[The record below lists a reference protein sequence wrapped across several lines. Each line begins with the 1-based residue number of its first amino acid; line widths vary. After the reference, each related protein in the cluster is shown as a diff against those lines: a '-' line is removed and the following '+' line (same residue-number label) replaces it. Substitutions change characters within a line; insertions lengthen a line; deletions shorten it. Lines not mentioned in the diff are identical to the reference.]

1 MTTETP
7 RTPAGTTAG
16 TTEPAGTEPGTPVGT
31 TAPSRWTHLLLT
43 RVRAADAARPWLW
56 DGVLTA
62 AWTVAALVDAGGGWR
77 NVARDPSLPAGLV
90 LVLSLA
96 LSLPLYARRRHPT
109 TVLAVMAA
117 AALVSEASG
126 AFLQAAYL
134 QALPLFHIALSR
146 PPRRL
151 PWAFVLLLVPPLA
164 GGLRFDG
171 PEWHIHLTSAL
182 WAYVFVAL
190 AGIALRSRR
199 DHTASLVDRA
209 RRLEVERDQEVRLAA
224 AAERARIA
232 REMHDII
239 GHNLSV
245 ITGLADGGR
254 YAAAKSPE
262 RAAQALDAIGT
273 TSRQALGELRRLLG
287 VLSAPDDSPDAVRTP
302 QPTLADL
309 ERLLDGVRKAGLPV
323 VWELPDPLPPL
334 PPGAQLTVYRVV
346 QESLTNTLKH
356 AGPGATATVRLT
368 AAPDAVLVAVTD
380 TGTPSG
386 PRGQGRGLTG
396 MRERAALY
404 DGTLDCG
411 PLPAGTGWRVRLR
424 IPTAVPTPPEEH
436 RS

>member
-1 MTTETP
+1 MTTE
-7 RTPAGTTAG
+7 
-16 TTEPAGTEPGTPVGT
+16 T
-31 TAPSRWTHLLLT
+31 TAPSRYAHQLIT

-56 DGVLTA
+56 DA
-62 AWTVAALVDAGGGWR
+62 AVTLGWTTAALVDASGGWR
-77 NVARDPSLPAGLV
+77 NVARDPSLPSALIV
-90 LVLSLA
+90 LLSLA
-96 LSLPLYARRRHPT
+96 LALPLYARRRHPT
-109 TVLAVMAA
+109 TVLAVMAVPGF
-117 AALVSEASG
+117 VSEASG
-126 AFLQAAYL
+126 AFLQAGFL

-151 PWAFVLLLVPPLA
+151 LWAFAVLAPPLLTGA
-164 GGLRFDG
+164 LRFDG
-171 PEWHIHLTSAL
+171 DQWDQHVVPTL
-182 WAYVFVAL
+182 WAYVIVIL
-190 AGIALRSRR
+190 VGITVRSRR

-209 RRLEVERDQEVRLAA
+209 RRLEIERDQEVRLAA

-273 TSRQALGELRRLLG
+273 TSRQALAELRRLLD
-287 VLSAPDDSPDAVRTP
+287 VLASPDDAPSAARAP
-302 QPTLADL
+302 QPTLEDL
-309 ERLLDGVRKAGLPV
+309 ESLLDGVRKAGLPV
-323 VWELPDPLPPL
+323 AADLPAPLPLL

-356 AGPGATATVRLT
+356 AGPAAKATVRLVS
-368 AAPDAVLVAVTD
+368 APDGVLVTVTD
-380 TGTPSG
+380 TGTPAAV
-386 PRGQGRGLTG
+386 PGQGRGLTG

-404 DGTLDCG
+404 DGTLDSG
-411 PLPAGTGWRVRLR
+411 PLPDGAGWQVRLR
-424 IPTAVPTPPEEH
+424 VPTTPEEH

>member
-1 MTTETP
+1 MTTE
-7 RTPAGTTAG
+7 
-16 TTEPAGTEPGTPVGT
+16 T
-31 TAPSRWTHLLLT
+31 TAPSRWAHQLIT

-56 DGVLTA
+56 DGALTA
-62 AWTVAALVDAGGGWR
+62 FWTVAALVDASGGWR
-77 NVARDPSLPAGLV
+77 NVARDPSVPAGLV
-90 LVLSLA
+90 VVLSLA
-96 LSLPLYARRRHPT
+96 LSLPLYARRRRPT

-117 AALVSEASG
+117 AAFVSEASG

-134 QALPLFHIALSR
+134 QMLPLFHIALTR

-151 PWAFVLLLVPPLA
+151 LWAFVLLMVPVVTGA
-164 GGLRFDG
+164 LRFDG
-171 PEWHIHLTSAL
+171 ETWHIHVTSAL
-182 WAYVFVAL
+182 WAYLGVAL
-190 AGIALRSRR
+190 LGITVRSRR
-199 DHTASLVDRA
+199 DHTAGLVDRA

-224 AAERARIA
+224 ASERARIA

-273 TSRQALGELRRLLG
+273 TSRQALDELRRLLG
-287 VLSAPDDSPDAVRTP
+287 VLSAPEDAPSAARAP

-309 ERLLDGVRKAGLPV
+309 DSLLEGVRKAGLPV
-323 VWELPDPLPPL
+323 VSELPAPLPPL

-356 AGPGATATVRLT
+356 AGPGATAAVRLVT
-368 AAPDAVLVAVTD
+368 EENAVLVTVSD
-380 TGTPSG
+380 TGTPSTTA
-386 PRGQGRGLTG
+386 GQGQGLTG

-411 PLPAGTGWRVRLR
+411 PLPSGAGWQVRLR
-424 IPTAVPTPPEEH
+424 IPTASAPVSAPEDSH
-436 RS
+436 P

>member
-1 MTTETP
+1 MTTETTAP
-7 RTPAGTTAG
+7 MARTETP
-16 TTEPAGTEPGTPVGT
+16 EP
-31 TAPSRWTHLLLT
+31 TAPSRWTHQLFT
-43 RVRAADAARPWLW
+43 RVRAADAAHPWLW
-56 DGVLTA
+56 DGALTSF
-62 AWTVAALVDAGGGWR
+62 WTVAALVDATGGWR
-77 NVARDPSLPAGLV
+77 NVARDPSLPAPLIV
-90 LVLSLA
+90 ALSLA
-96 LSLPLYARRRHPT
+96 LALPLYARRSRPT
-109 TVLAVMAA
+109 TVLVVMAA

-126 AFLQAAYL
+126 AFLQAAFL
-134 QALPLFHIALSR
+134 QVFPLFHIALTR

-151 PWAFVLLLVPPLA
+151 LWAFGLLLVPLLTGA
-164 GGLRFDG
+164 LRFDG
-171 PEWHIHLTSAL
+171 AEWHIHVTSAL

-190 AGIALRSRR
+190 TGITVRSRR

-209 RRLEVERDQEVRLAA
+209 RRLEIERDQEVRLAA

-273 TSRQALGELRRLLG
+273 TSRQALDELRRLLG
-287 VLSAPDDSPDAVRTP
+287 VLSAPDDTAPSAARAP
-302 QPTLADL
+302 QPTLEDL
-309 ERLLDGVRKAGLPV
+309 GPLLEGVRKAGLPV
-323 VWELPDPLPPL
+323 AADLPGSLPPL

-356 AGPGATATVRLT
+356 AGRGATAAVRLVST
-368 AAPDAVLVAVTD
+368 PDGLLVTVTD
-380 TGTPSG
+380 TGTATAAP
-386 PRGQGRGLTG
+386 GQGQGLTG

-404 DGTLDCG
+404 DGTLDSG
-411 PLPAGTGWRVRLR
+411 PLPDGTGWQVRLR
-424 IPTAVPTPPEEH
+424 IPTTPEED

>member
-1 MTTETP
+1 MTTE
-7 RTPAGTTAG
+7 
-16 TTEPAGTEPGTPVGT
+16 T
-31 TAPSRWTHLLLT
+31 TAPSRWTHQLFT

-56 DGVLTA
+56 DGALTSF
-62 AWTVAALVDAGGGWR
+62 WTVAALVDASGGWR
-77 NVARDPSLPAGLV
+77 NVARDPSVPTGLV
-90 LVLSLA
+90 VVLSLA
-96 LSLPLYARRRHPT
+96 LSLPLYARRRRPT
-109 TVLAVMAA
+109 TVLAVMAVA
-117 AALVSEASG
+117 AFVSEASG

-134 QALPLFHIALSR
+134 QVFPLFHIALAR

-151 PWAFVLLLVPPLA
+151 LWAFALLVVPVVTGA
-164 GGLRFDG
+164 LRFDG
-171 PEWHIHLTSAL
+171 GSWHIHVTSAL

-190 AGIALRSRR
+190 VGITVRSRR
-199 DHTASLVDRA
+199 DHTASLVERA

-273 TSRQALGELRRLLG
+273 TSRQALDELRRLLG
-287 VLSAPDDSPDAVRTP
+287 VLSAPDDAPSAARAP
-302 QPTLADL
+302 QPTLEDL
-309 ERLLDGVRKAGLPV
+309 GPLLAGVREAGLPV
-323 VWELPDPLPPL
+323 VSDLPAPLPPL

-356 AGPGATATVRLT
+356 AGPGATATVRLV
-368 AAPDAVLVAVTD
+368 AEEDAVRVTVTD
-380 TGTPSG
+380 TGTPSAAA
-386 PRGQGRGLTG
+386 PAGQGQGLAG

-411 PLPAGTGWRVRLR
+411 PLPSGAGWQVRLR
-424 IPTAVPTPPEEH
+424 IPTASVPASAPEDS
-436 RS
+436 RP